1 MRMLVKCETK
11 SNRVKGMSFHPRQAW
26 VLASLHNGTIQL
38 WDYRIG
44 TLIEKFEEHEGPVRG
59 VCFHMS
65 QSLFVSGGDDY
76 KIKVWN
82 YQYRR
87 CIFTLLGHLDY
98 IRTVQFH
105 HEYPWICSASDDQ
118 TIRLWNW
125 QNRSCVAVLTGHN
138 HYVMSALFHPRDD
151 LIVSSSL
158 DQTVR
163 VWDTGSL
170 REKTLSIGGGGV
182 SAVDVFGSNDASVK
196 HVMEGH
202 DRGVNWAC
210 FHPTEPLVAS
220 VADDRVVKLWRM
232 SDSKAWEM
240 DTLRGHFNNVSCVAF
255 SNTKD
260 ILVSNSEDKTIRVW
274 DKQTRSAI
282 HTFRRENDR
291 FWCITHHPTK
301 NLLAVGHDSGM
312 VVFKLDRERPAAMSH
327 GSTLYYVSDRYLTSR
342 EMDGVDPGAPKSL
355 GACRRATNAMV
366 SGIRS
371 LEFNVYNTAE
381 ISILVQYDQD
391 GSGYD
396 IFTGTPSSHHEASL
410 QSKQGSG
417 LSCCFTARNRF
428 AVLLKENQ
436 IGIYNLQNELSK
448 SFDAPVPTSAINPGG
463 SNRVMLR
470 GDDRASLYDL
480 TSRKVVASCSIPTG
494 TRYVVWSPNM
504 AYVAFIAKTSIVACT
519 KNLERLHTVHETT
532 RIKSGAWD
540 ENGVFIYA
548 TQSHVN
554 YMIPKTGDSAT
565 IHSIEQPIYITR
577 AHKNHYTYLDRS
589 NQAYRKKFDPTE
601 FLFKIALYEKR
612 FADVKTYLKSARLC
626 GNAIIGYL
634 KRHGHPEVAL
644 HFVEDPATRF
654 NLALEYGHLD
664 EAIPAAKTLDNPTI
678 WSRLGKE
685 ALRQGNQ
692 IIVEMVYQK
701 TKHWDGLTFLYAITG
716 NRTKL
721 EKMLRIAEKRNDVMA
736 RYHNALMCGLVEQ
749 RVKLLAEMGQVPLAA
764 LTARTHGLTEFV
776 ESLEESMGHDV
787 AAAVRPDAKLLLPP
801 IPVGGE
807 IVNSPEGANWPVI
820 TDIAKTF
827 ENTLANAEVAAA
839 NAPPPPE
846 PEPDFA
852 DALEQIDNASDDDP
866 GAIAD
871 MGAWGGDDLGLD
883 GAELA
888 DIPDI
893 PMDNHHS
900 GVNMGETASAK
911 WLKTR
916 KLLPDLVAAGAFGE
930 ALHFLKL
937 RIGLIN
943 AAPLER
949 PFMHAYIATQGTYL
963 PGLPAA
969 PAISIPLL
977 AEGNVRGRSCAP
989 YALFNYGAVVEMQ
1002 KEAAKLTTQGKFT
1015 DALAAYRSLLQSLVL
1030 AVATTPEEERGL
1042 QDMVVSCKE
1051 YVLGMGLEVTRK
1063 TLGADQVARNLELV
1077 AYFTCCK
1084 LAPAHMTLILRVA
1097 MLTHFKAQN
1106 YITSAYFA
1114 RRLLSGGTKVQPDL
1128 AKQAKQVLANCE
1140 QKATDSHAINFDIK
1154 VAGNDGNLTLCSGS
1168 LKPIPATAA
1177 TVQCPYC
1184 QAEYSPEYSG
1194 KLCDICQLAEI
1205 GAKTLGLQFRPITMV
1220 S

>member
-1 MRMLVKCETK
+1 M
-11 SNRVKGMSFHPRQAW
+11 
-26 VLASLHNGTIQL
+26 
-38 WDYRIG
+38 
-44 TLIEKFEEHEGPVRG
+44 
-59 VCFHMS
+59 
-65 QSLFVSGGDDY
+65 
-76 KIKVWN
+76 
-82 YQYRR
+82 
-87 CIFTLLGHLDY
+87 
-98 IRTVQFH
+98 
-105 HEYPWICSASDDQ
+105 
-118 TIRLWNW
+118 
-125 QNRSCVAVLTGHN
+125 
-138 HYVMSALFHPRDD
+138 
-151 LIVSSSL
+151 
-158 DQTVR
+158 
-163 VWDTGSL
+163 
-170 REKTLSIGGGGV
+170 
-182 SAVDVFGSNDASVK
+182 
-196 HVMEGH
+196 
-202 DRGVNWAC
+202 
-210 FHPTEPLVAS
+210 
-220 VADDRVVKLWRM
+220 
-232 SDSKAWEM
+232 
-240 DTLRGHFNNVSCVAF
+240 
-255 SNTKD
+255 
-260 ILVSNSEDKTIRVW
+260 
-274 DKQTRSAI
+274 
-282 HTFRRENDR
+282 
-291 FWCITHHPTK
+291 
-301 NLLAVGHDSGM
+301 
-312 VVFKLDRERPAAMSH
+312 
-327 GSTLYYVSDRYLTSR
+327 
-342 EMDGVDPGAPKSL
+342 
-355 GACRRATNAMV
+355 NAMV

-396 IFTGTPSSHHEASL
+396 IFTGTSSSHHEASL
-410 QSKQGSG
+410 QSKQGAG

-480 TSRKVVASCSIPTG
+480 TARKVVASCSIPAG

-504 AYVAFIAKTSIVACT
+504 NHVAFMAKTSILACT

-664 EAIPAAKTLDNPTI
+664 EAIPAAKTL
-678 WSRLGKE
+678 
-685 ALRQGNQ
+685 
-692 IIVEMVYQK
+692 
-701 TKHWDGLTFLYAITG
+701 
-716 NRTKL
+716 
-721 EKMLRIAEKRNDVMA
+721 RIAEKPNDVMA
-736 RYHNALMCGLVEQ
+736 RYHNALMCGLVAQ

-807 IVNSPEGANWPVI
+807 IVNSLEGANWPVI

-989 YALFNYGAVVEMQ
+989 YALYNYGAVVEMQ
-1002 KEAAKLTTQGKFT
+1002 KEAAKLTTQAKFA

-1030 AVATTPEEERGL
+1030 SVASTPEEERGI

-1097 MLTHFKAQN
+1097 MLTHFK
-1106 YITSAYFA
+1106 
-1114 RRLLSGGTKVQPDL
+1114 
-1128 AKQAKQVLANCE
+1128 
-1140 QKATDSHAINFDIK
+1140 
-1154 VAGNDGNLTLCSGS
+1154 
-1168 LKPIPATAA
+1168 
-1177 TVQCPYC
+1177 
-1184 QAEYSPEYSG
+1184 
-1194 KLCDICQLAEI
+1194 
-1205 GAKTLGLQFRPITMV
+1205 TLGADQV
-1220 S
+1220 

>member
-1 MRMLVKCETK
+1 
-11 SNRVKGMSFHPRQAW
+11 
-26 VLASLHNGTIQL
+26 
-38 WDYRIG
+38 
-44 TLIEKFEEHEGPVRG
+44 
-59 VCFHMS
+59 
-65 QSLFVSGGDDY
+65 
-76 KIKVWN
+76 
-82 YQYRR
+82 
-87 CIFTLLGHLDY
+87 
-98 IRTVQFH
+98 
-105 HEYPWICSASDDQ
+105 
-118 TIRLWNW
+118 
-125 QNRSCVAVLTGHN
+125 
-138 HYVMSALFHPRDD
+138 
-151 LIVSSSL
+151 
-158 DQTVR
+158 
-163 VWDTGSL
+163 
-170 REKTLSIGGGGV
+170 
-182 SAVDVFGSNDASVK
+182 
-196 HVMEGH
+196 
-202 DRGVNWAC
+202 
-210 FHPTEPLVAS
+210 
-220 VADDRVVKLWRM
+220 
-232 SDSKAWEM
+232 
-240 DTLRGHFNNVSCVAF
+240 
-255 SNTKD
+255 
-260 ILVSNSEDKTIRVW
+260 
-274 DKQTRSAI
+274 
-282 HTFRRENDR
+282 
-291 FWCITHHPTK
+291 
-301 NLLAVGHDSGM
+301 
-312 VVFKLDRERPAAMSH
+312 
-327 GSTLYYVSDRYLTSR
+327 
-342 EMDGVDPGAPKSL
+342 
-355 GACRRATNAMV
+355 MV

-381 ISILVQYDQD
+381 MSILVQYDQD

-396 IFTGTPSSHHEASL
+396 IFTGTSSSHHETSL

-448 SFDAPVPTSAINPGG
+448 SFESPVPASAINTGG

-470 GDDRASLYDL
+470 GEDRASLFDL
-480 TSRKVVASCSIPTG
+480 TSRKVVASCSIPAG

-504 AYVAFIAKTSIVACT
+504 AYVAFMAKTSILACT

-565 IHSIEQPIYITR
+565 IHSLDQPIYIMR
-577 AHKNHYTYLDRS
+577 ANKNHYTYLDRS
-589 NQAYRKKFDPTE
+589 NQAYRRKFDPTE

-692 IIVEMVYQK
+692 IIVEMVYQTCARK
-701 TKHWDGLTFLYAITG
+701 TNLSKYWDGLTFLYAITG
-716 NRTKL
+716 NREKL
-721 EKMLRIAEKRNDVMA
+721 VKMLKIAEKRNDVMA
-736 RYHNALMCGLVEQ
+736 RYHNALMCGLVDQ

-764 LTARTHGLTEFV
+764 LTARTYGLTELV
-776 ESLEESMGHDV
+776 ETLEESMGHDV
-787 AAAVRPDAKLLLPP
+787 ASAVRPDATLLLPP
-801 IPVGGE
+801 VPVGGE

-852 DALEQIDNASDDDP
+852 DALEGIDDDDDDADA
-866 GAIAD
+866 GLAD

-893 PMDNHHS
+893 PMDNHHA
-900 GVNMGETASAK
+900 GVNMGDSAATK
-911 WLKTR
+911 WLKSR

-943 AAPLER
+943 AVPLER
-949 PFMHAYIATQGTYL
+949 IFMHAYLATQGAYL

-969 PAISIPLL
+969 PSICVPLL
-977 AEGNVRGRSCAP
+977 SEGTLRDRSCAP
-989 YALFNYGAVVEMQ
+989 YALMNYGAAVEAQ

-1042 QDMVVSCKE
+1042 NDMVVQCKE
-1051 YVLGMGLEVTRK
+1051 YVLGMSLEVKRK
-1063 TLGADQVARNLELV
+1063 SLSAETQVARNLELV

-1084 LAPAHMTLILRVA
+1084 LAPSHMALILRVA

-1114 RRLLSGGTKVQPDL
+1114 RRLLSGGSKVSPDL

-1140 QKATDSHAINFDIK
+1140 QKATDSHVINFDMK
-1154 VAGNDGNLTLCSGS
+1154 AAGNDGNITICHGS
-1168 LKPIPATAA
+1168 FKPIPPTAA
-1177 TVQCPYC
+1177 TVSCPYC
-1184 QAEYSPEYSG
+1184 QAVYSPEYAG
-1194 KLCDICQLAEI
+1194 KLCDICELSEI
-1205 GAKTLGLQFRPITMV
+1205 GAKTLGLQFRPI
-1220 S
+1220 